1 MIASLENVQ
10 SYLQTGLQ
18 CDFTYNTF
26 NDYVRLYVLKWCKHN
41 KYKRHYDD
49 LAYTYACWF
58 ICREVTMR
66 LYMLLYYRKQLSD
79 PAYDFAKT
87 LRSFK
92 TFLYNDFMKMY
103 RQDPK
108 EFSKCFNKVNSLQ
121 KSHSDFRNLTDC
133 SFKVKN
139 DVDYQITYISN
150 QLRYIMS
157 GINYKMDI
165 PVDDHSCVYYLS

>member
-1 MIASLENVQ
+1 MIASIENIQ
-10 SYLQTGLQ
+10 SLLQTGLQ

-26 NDYVRLYVLKWCKHN
+26 NDYVRIHVLKYN
-41 KYKRHYDD
+41 KYRRHYDND

-58 ICREVTMR
+58 IYREVTMR

-87 LRSFK
+87 LRSYK
-92 TFLYNDFMKMY
+92 TFLYSYEYK
-103 RQDPK
+103 QDPK
-108 EFSKCFNKVNSLQ
+108 EFSKCFN
-121 KSHSDFRNLTDC
+121 
-133 SFKVKN
+133 KVKN

-157 GINYKMDI
+157 GINYKMNI
-165 PVDDHSCVYYLS
+165 TVDDHSCVYYLS

>member
-10 SYLQTGLQ
+10 SYLQIGLQ

-58 ICREVTMR
+58 ICREITMKSF
-66 LYMLLYYRKQLSD
+66 MLLYYRKQLSD

-92 TFLYNDFMKMY
+92 TFLNNDFMKMY
-103 RQDPK
+103 K
-108 EFSKCFNKVNSLQ
+108 
-121 KSHSDFRNLTDC
+121 
-133 SFKVKN
+133 
-139 DVDYQITYISN
+139 
-150 QLRYIMS
+150 
-157 GINYKMDI
+157 
-165 PVDDHSCVYYLS
+165 

>member
-1 MIASLENVQ
+1 MIASIENIQ
-10 SYLQTGLQ
+10 SFLQTGLQ

-26 NDYVRLYVLKWCKHN
+26 NDYVRMYVLKWCKYN

-66 LYMLLYYRKQLSD
+66 LFMLLYYRKQLSD

-157 GINYKMDI
+157 GINYKIDI

>member
-1 MIASLENVQ
+1 MIASLENIQ
-10 SYLQTGLQ
+10 SFLQTGLQ

-26 NDYVRLYVLKWCKHN
+26 NDYVRIYVLKWCKYN
-41 KYKRHYDD
+41 KYKRHYDND

-58 ICREVTMR
+58 ICREVTMK
-66 LYMLLYYRKQLSD
+66 LFMLLYYRKQLSD

-92 TFLYNDFMKMY
+92 TFLYSDFMKMY
-103 RQDPK
+103 RQDPE
-108 EFSKCFNKVNSLQ
+108 EFSKCFN
-121 KSHSDFRNLTDC
+121 
-133 SFKVKN
+133 KVKN

-157 GINYKMDI
+157 GINYKIDI

>member
-1 MIASLENVQ
+1 MIASIENIQ
-10 SYLQTGLQ
+10 SFLQTGLQ

-26 NDYVRLYVLKWCKHN
+26 NDYVRLYVLKWCKYN

-58 ICREVTMR
+58 ICREVTMK
-66 LYMLLYYRKQLSD
+66 LFMLLYYRKQHSD

-108 EFSKCFNKVNSLQ
+108 EFSKCFNKV
-121 KSHSDFRNLTDC
+121 
-133 SFKVKN
+133 KN

-150 QLRYIMS
+150 QLQYIMS
-157 GINYKMDI
+157 GINYKIDI

>member
-1 MIASLENVQ
+1 MIASLENIQ
-10 SYLQTGLQ
+10 SFLQTGLQ

-92 TFLYNDFMKMY
+92 TFLYDDFMKMY

-108 EFSKCFNKVNSLQ
+108 EFSKCFN
-121 KSHSDFRNLTDC
+121 
-133 SFKVKN
+133 KVKN

-157 GINYKMDI
+157 GINYKIDI